1 MCTGWLYWLVF
12 TAALTIRSANWQT
25 MMIIDN
31 KLIVALDV
39 DDADE
44 AIGLFESLR
53 DFVGMFKVGMQLFT
67 AAGPEIVRQ
76 IVSRGGRVFLDLK
89 YHDIPNTVAMAAIEA
104 TRLGVS
110 LFNIHA
116 SGGHEMMK
124 RTANAVA
131 EVATRENLAKP
142 KVLAVTLLTSI
153 DQETL
158 NQIGIDDVPKIAVGR
173 LAKLARESGLNG
185 VVASAQEI
193 EIIRESVSQPDFLIV
208 TPGIRSATDA
218 AQDQRRTMTVVEAIR
233 AGADYLVIGRPILEA
248 ADPVRAAQDFVHEID
263 EALRTTLAQPDFA
276 EQSRTQSVQ

>member
-1 MCTGWLYWLVF
+1 MSEL
-12 TAALTIRSANWQT
+12 ARK
-25 MMIIDN
+25 

-39 DDADE
+39 DSAE
-44 AIGLFESLR
+44 RALYLFEALS
-53 DFVGMFKVGMQLFT
+53 DAAGVFKIGMQLFT
-67 AAGPEIVRQ
+67 ATGPDIVRQ

-116 SGGHEMMK
+116 SGGREMMQ
-124 RTANAVA
+124 RTADAVA

-142 KVLAVTLLTSI
+142 KILGVTVLTST

-158 NQIGIDDVPKIAVGR
+158 KQNGVEEEPAMVVSR
-173 LAKLARESGLNG
+173 LASLAQASGLDG

-193 EIIRESVSQPDFLIV
+193 KIVRESIAHPDFLIV
-208 TPGIRSATDA
+208 TPGIRA
-218 AQDQRRTMTVVEAIR
+218 ASGEAHDQRRTMTATEAIR
-233 AGADYLVIGRPILEA
+233 AGADYLVIGRPILA
-248 ADPVRAAQDFVHEID
+248 TADPVRAARDFVDEID
-263 EALRTTLAQPDFA
+263 QALLTSTQPDFA